1 MSGTV
6 QLHRVFNAP
15 PVRVFKAFLDPD
27 ALVKWMPPH
36 GFTAKIHHLDP

>member
-15 PVRVFKAFLDPD
+15 LVRVFKAFLDPV

>member
-27 ALVKWMPPH
+27 ALVKWM
-36 GFTAKIHHLDP
+36 HLMVLLPKSIT